1 MSLDAHLRAT
11 RGPVTLDLPLVARD
25 GEVVAVLGPN
35 GAGKTTALHVLAG
48 LTRTS
53 SGHVQVDGHPW
64 ADDGTHLPASER
76 AVGLLAAEHLL
87 LPHLTAR
94 ANVAFGPRSRG
105 MTRRAAAAAADRELA
120 ALGVAHLADRRPGTL
135 SHGQAQRVALARA
148 LATSPRLLLLDEPL
162 SALDPETRPQVRATL
177 AERLRH
183 YDGST
188 VLVTH
193 DPLDALTLADQLVF
207 LDHGTV
213 VQHGPPG
220 EVVARPRTPYVAS
233 VVGLNL
239 LSGQSVDDGHVT
251 TALGLVTT
259 AGHDH
264 RGPSWVAFSPA
275 AVALYPGPS
284 GGSVRNVWPAVV
296 ASVELVGQ
304 HARVRLDVVDP
315 VPRGAATDPVAHGAA
330 TAIVAEVTPAALA
343 ELRLHPGSRVWAGV
357 KATEVR
363 AYPA

>member
-1 MSLDAHLRAT
+1 MSLDAHLRAA
-11 RGPVTLDLPLVARD
+11 RGPVTLDLPLVAGD
-25 GEVVAVLGPN
+25 GEVIAVLGPN

-48 LTRTS
+48 LARAP
-53 SGHVQVDGHPW
+53 SGHVHVDGHPW
-64 ADDGTHLPASER
+64 ADDGTHLPPSER

-105 MTRRAAAAAADRELA
+105 MTRRVAAAVANRELA
-120 ALGVAHLADRRPGTL
+120 ALGVADLADRRPGTL

-162 SALDPETRPQVRATL
+162 SALDPETRPQVRSTL
-177 AERLRH
+177 AARLQS

-220 EVVARPRTPYVAS
+220 DVVARPRTPYVAS

-239 LSGQSVDDGHVT
+239 LSGQSVDDGHVA
-251 TALGLVTT
+251 TALGPVAT

-275 AVALYPGPS
+275 AVALYPGPP
-284 GGSVRNVWPAVV
+284 GGSVRNVWPAAV

-304 HARVRLDVVDP
+304 HARVRLDVVE
-315 VPRGAATDPVAHGAA
+315 PVAHGAA